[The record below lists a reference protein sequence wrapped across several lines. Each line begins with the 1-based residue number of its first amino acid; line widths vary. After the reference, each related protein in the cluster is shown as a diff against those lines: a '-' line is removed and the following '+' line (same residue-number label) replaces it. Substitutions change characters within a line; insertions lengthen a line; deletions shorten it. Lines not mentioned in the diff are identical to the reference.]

1 MHSQN
6 KMVTLHLKGVSLEE
20 VIQSLKLQTDYGF
33 FYNID
38 SKDIKKMTNIS
49 VDVKNMALEDVLLQ
63 ILKETN
69 LTYSIVNDVVI
80 LNTRN
85 SIVVNDSVRKN
96 HVLVGRV
103 MDMNKEPL
111 PGVTVR
117 LENTSM
123 GTATNFEGVFSF
135 RLPVEK
141 GKLILSFVG
150 FKTKGVEFKL
160 PSDTLKIVLEEEV
173 ENVEEVV
180 VTGYFNKAKESFTGS
195 EVTIET
201 EELKKVGALSIP
213 RRVRGALP
221 VRRRSASH
229 DPLPIPVPVR
239 RRKFALHAARRRG
252 LRSARRR
259 GALYVRPTLRRLTM
273 RHEERL
279 LEELRRELRGLST
292 TQALAYL
299 LREGLL
305 DLRRAEEAA
314 IRRDV
319 ARRTARG
326 EKKCYAMGETA
337 YDYCCS
343 YEKVPG

>member
-1 MHSQN
+1 MTRFLFIFVFVASLHVSAALHSQN
-6 KMVTLHLKGVSLEE
+6 KMVTLHLEGVSLEE

-63 ILKETN
+63 ILKGTN

-180 VTGYFNKAKESFTGS
+180 VTGYFNKAKESFTQAKAGFDRQR
-195 EVTIET
+195 ETLENAEQEAVNALEHAFDFMEQAFENGEEMVVFVT
-201 EELKKVGALSIP
+201 EL
-213 RRVRGALP
+213 
-221 VRRRSASH
+221 
-229 DPLPIPVPVR
+229 
-239 RRKFALHAARRRG
+239 
-252 LRSARRR
+252 
-259 GALYVRPTLRRLTM
+259 TLTP
-273 RHEERL
+273 
-279 LEELRRELRGLST
+279 
-292 TQALAYL
+292 
-299 LREGLL
+299 
-305 DLRRAEEAA
+305 EAA
-314 IRRDV
+314 MFLSEHTCERYMTYNEQLLIGKRKREILSELN
-319 ARRTARG
+319 R
-326 EKKCYAMGETA
+326 
-337 YDYCCS
+337 
-343 YEKVPG
+343 